1 MAQNGKTVE
10 ITDANFASEVEQDGG
25 LALVD
30 FWATWC
36 GPCRMVAPI
45 LEELAGEYEG
55 KVKVGKLDVDAN
67 QQTAVRFGVR
77 SIPTIM
83 FFKGGEHGG
92 HRGRRG
98 AQAAARA
105 EDQGAPR
112 LIAGVTGRPGS

>member
-83 FFKGGEHGG
+83 FFKGGEHVDTVV
-92 HRGRRG
+92 G
-98 AQAAARA
+98 AVPKPQL
-105 EDQGAPR
+105 EQKIKEHLG
-112 LIAGVTGRPGS
+112 